1 MNGDTNSKAN
11 HSFSFW
17 WLAYCLLSTA
27 HHVPLHYSLR
37 RLSHPMA
44 SGLIL
49 TLPKEHLCRKE
60 LSFPT
65 VQSASPLTALHWS
78 GGQSWLCI
86 CPGEGMLLAEGLCA
100 TLCMKLHIEIF
111 TMRVLK
117 FPIPGFSVRAA
128 QSNSGLYGLDT
139 FDPLFKYVV
148 YHGCFPTPMLAYS
161 WETVLNAYFILCVC
175 ATVWVR
181 MGATCM

>member
-1 MNGDTNSKAN
+1 MHVCCMKGQPSRFEKQSVVEILPLSVKEQFRVIRLIWKIWNS
-11 HSFSFW
+11 
-17 WLAYCLLSTA
+17 CLPPP
-27 HHVPLHYSLR
+27 H
-37 RLSHPMA
+37 
-44 SGLIL
+44 
-49 TLPKEHLCRKE
+49 
-60 LSFPT
+60 
-65 VQSASPLTALHWS
+65 
-78 GGQSWLCI
+78 
-86 CPGEGMLLAEGLCA
+86 
-100 TLCMKLHIEIF
+100 LCMKLHIEIF

-175 ATVWVR
+175 ATV
-181 MGATCM
+181 